1 MASSFYGKGEIFL
14 NSKRG
19 RSIGNSSMTYK
30 FIMRLSKID
39 RIRLSV
45 LSDKLGKTK
54 SEILRI
60 ALENYY
66 NLIIKS

>member
-1 MASSFYGKGEIFL
+1 M

-19 RSIGNSSMTYK
+19 RPIGNSSMTCK

-66 NLIIKS
+66 KMIIKS

>member
-1 MASSFYGKGEIFL
+1 M

-19 RSIGNSSMTYK
+19 RPIDNSGMTYK

-66 NLIIKS
+66 KMIIKS

>member
-1 MASSFYGKGEIFL
+1 MASSFCGKGEIFL

-19 RSIGNSSMTYK
+19 RPISNSSMTYK

-66 NLIIKS
+66 KTIIKS

>member
-1 MASSFYGKGEIFL
+1 MSSFYGKGEIFL

-19 RSIGNSSMTYK
+19 RPIGNLSMTCK

>member
-1 MASSFYGKGEIFL
+1 M

-19 RSIGNSSMTYK
+19 RPIDNSSMTYK

-66 NLIIKS
+66 KTIIKS

>member
-1 MASSFYGKGEIFL
+1 M

-19 RSIGNSSMTYK
+19 RPIGNSSMTCK

-66 NLIIKS
+66 KTIIKS

>member
-1 MASSFYGKGEIFL
+1 MSSFYGKGEIFL

-19 RSIGNSSMTYK
+19 RPIGNSGMTCN

-66 NLIIKS
+66 KIVIKS

>member
-1 MASSFYGKGEIFL
+1 M

-19 RSIGNSSMTYK
+19 RPIGNSSMTYK

-39 RIRLSV
+39 KIRLSV

-66 NLIIKS
+66 KMIIKS